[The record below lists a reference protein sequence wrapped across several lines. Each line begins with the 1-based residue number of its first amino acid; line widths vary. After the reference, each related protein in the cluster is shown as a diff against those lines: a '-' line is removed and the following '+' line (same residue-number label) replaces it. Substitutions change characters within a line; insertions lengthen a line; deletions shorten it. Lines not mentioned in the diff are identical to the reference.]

1 MATVRGRIGSWVQLF
16 RLCLKVTFST
26 RYWFLLVGGLVYF
39 VIVWLIHAFGDEP
52 YTPLE
57 VLNMILTPPGVFL
70 SILLGMQLV
79 LQERETGTIEVM
91 FAISRSR
98 YRVWLLKALTVYIA
112 IFVLHLMLAG
122 LTWVFITDFAF
133 WPVLLNSMVP
143 ALLFGNL
150 TMLFTVLTRSTNGG
164 ALLASIVLVLVFLFQ
179 GPWNDTIAFPF
190 LNLQELALELPREEY
205 VRVAVLNRLL
215 VLGTAFALLGVA
227 LRRTNARERLL

>member
-1 MATVRGRIGSWVQLF
+1 MAKKMRGRIGSWLLLF

-39 VIVWLIHAFGDEP
+39 VIIWLMHAFGDEP
-52 YTPLE
+52 YTSLE

-112 IFVLHLMLAG
+112 IFVLHLMLA
-122 LTWVFITDFAF
+122 
-133 WPVLLNSMVP
+133 
-143 ALLFGNL
+143 
-150 TMLFTVLTRSTNGG
+150 VLT
-164 ALLASIVLVLVFLFQ
+164 
-179 GPWNDTIAFPF
+179 
-190 LNLQELALELPREEY
+190 
-205 VRVAVLNRLL
+205 
-215 VLGTAFALLGVA
+215 
-227 LRRTNARERLL
+227 